1 MIDYIII
8 GSGLAG
14 ISFAET
20 ALLKGKTIFVVDA
33 PLQNSSKIAAGLYNP
48 VILKRF
54 SKLWQ
59 AQEQLDQLKV
69 FYAIVEAKLG
79 CQFDFGLTTLRKFH
93 SVEEQNNWFIASD
106 QEGLSPF
113 LSTTLVKSKYAG
125 IDSPH
130 DYGEVL
136 QTGYVNVALLL
147 QKYAAYLRLN
157 GWLLE
162 EVFDYGLLE
171 RSSEFVQYKNVK
183 ARHIIFAEG
192 FGLHS
197 NPFFNHLPLDG
208 TKGELFIIKA
218 PHLRLDVIVNT
229 NLFILPLGD
238 DYYKVGATYNW
249 YDKTDFPT
257 EEGKQELLDRIREIL
272 TCDFEVVSH
281 LAGVRPTV
289 KDRKPLLGTHPIENR
304 MHILNGLG
312 TRGVMLGPSM
322 ALKLFETIELEIP
335 LDAAIDIRRF
345 NKRG

>member
-1 MIDYIII
+1 MIDYIIV

-20 ALLKGKTIFVVDA
+20 ALQQGKTIFVVDA

-59 AQEQLDQLKV
+59 AQEQLDQLRI

-79 CQFDFGLTTLRKFH
+79 CQFDYGLTTLRKFH

-113 LSTTLVKSKYAG
+113 LSTTLVKSKYVG

-147 QKYAAYLRLN
+147 EKYTDYLRLN

-162 EVFDYGLLE
+162 EVFDYSLLE
-171 RSSEFVQYKNVK
+171 RSAEFVAYKNVK

-192 FGLHS
+192 FGLDS

-218 PHLRLDVIVNT
+218 SLLRLDVIVNT
-229 NLFILPLGD
+229 NLFILPLGGD
-238 DYYKVGATYNW
+238 FYKVGATYNW

-257 EEGKQELLDRIREIL
+257 EQGKQELLERIREIL

-312 TRGVMLGPSM
+312 TIGVMLGPSM
-322 ALKLFETIELEIP
+322 ALKLLETFELE
-335 LDAAIDIRRF
+335 
-345 NKRG
+345 